1 MNTSQRHSDSESVS
15 PLGLGQYSEWLE
27 KYDIE
32 LENCRDSHTLVKNLF
47 LKLKLSSGL
56 NIQTLADTTGI
67 HRDTIA
73 RFLTGGKL
81 TRSLKGRLYATR
93 DPRYTKLAE
102 AFGLTGDEITTF
114 VNFCEAVQIIQ
125 NNQTVTAENPIS
137 SDVETQTTST
147 HSKIMTLLY
156 EASIQASKDPEN
168 CTDAVT
174 RALRKYMEL
183 IIRNLPANPTKTDL
197 IKTHHGLSG
206 TPIITNETLP
216 DWAGIQEGD
225 HWTVRT
231 NTLDKFIDQVTEL
244 AFQESGS

>member
-1 MNTSQRHSDSESVS
+1 MPNLQRPSNSESVS
-15 PLGLGQYSEWLE
+15 PLGLGQYSEWLT
-27 KYDIE
+27 KYGIE
-32 LENCRDSHTLVKNLF
+32 PESYRDSHDLIKNL
-47 LKLKLSSGL
+47 LKKLKLSSGL

-93 DPRYTKLAE
+93 DPRYAKLAE
-102 AFGLTGDEITTF
+102 AFGLTGDDITTF

-174 RALRKYMEL
+174 RALRTYMEL
-183 IIRNLPANPTKTDL
+183 IIKNLSANPTNVEV
-197 IKTHHGLSG
+197 IASHHRLSG
-206 TPIITNETLP
+206 TPLVTDEALP
-216 DWAGIQEGD
+216 DWAGVQEND
-225 HWTVRT
+225 HWVVKT
-231 NTLDKFIDQVTEL
+231 NLLDEFIGRVTGL
-244 AFQESGS
+244 AFQKSES